1 MQSCNKNF
9 AIFSKIP
16 TFVLKIDENGG
27 KMKQFALVLALLS
40 VVFAL
45 KVNAQTERVMLAEEF
60 TNVGCVPCAMQ
71 NPAFDALL
79 DANAD
84 RVVAVKYHP
93 NWPSATDPM
102 YPFDAEGN
110 DARTTYYNVTTV
122 PSSIIDGNRYYSVP
136 SGVTQDIIDQL
147 LGIPPRFEM
156 QLSVVADTLV
166 PKLKVIVDGQAL
178 TSMIGDVRL
187 LVALVENEV
196 HYEIPPGSNG
206 EKDFYHVLHQFL
218 TEPTGLGLGSMDSV
232 QQFAYEFDCDLP
244 QNQSFNNLS
253 VVAWVQNYN
262 TKEVYQACKSNVVAT
277 AVEET
282 VQEDMLVYP
291 NPTESIVNIV
301 GGDQKVA
308 IYNMVGQCVFESEG
322 ETMLCLDMK
331 LYGSGVYVVKIGNKT
346 RKIIVK

>member
-1 MQSCNKNF
+1 MQSCNKIF
-9 AIFSKIP
+9 AIFPKIP

-40 VVFAL
+40 VAFVL
-45 KVNAQTERVMLAEEF
+45 EVKAQTERVMLVEEF

-71 NPAFDALL
+71 NPTFDALL

-84 RVVAVKYHP
+84 RVVAIKYHP

-110 DARTTYYNVTTV
+110 DARTMYYNVTVV

-136 SGVTQDIIDQL
+136 SGVTQDMIDQL

-166 PKLKVIVDGQAL
+166 HKLKVIVDGQAL
-178 TSMIGDVRL
+178 TSIIGDVRL
-187 LVALVENEV
+187 FVALVEK
-196 HYEIPPGSNG
+196 EIHFETAPGSNG

-218 TEPTGLGLGSMDSV
+218 TEPTGLDLGSMDSG
-232 QQFAYEFDCDLP
+232 QQFAYEFDYDLP

-262 TKEVYQACKSNVVAT
+262 TKEVYQACKGDTVVT
-277 AVEET
+277 FVEET
-282 VQEDMLVYP
+282 AQENLWVYP
-291 NPTESIVNIV
+291 NPTKDMVNIV
-301 GGDQKVA
+301 GDGQKVA
-308 IYNMVGQCVFESEG
+308 IYNMVGQCVFESGG
-322 ETMLCLDMK
+322 ETVHSIDMK
-331 LYGSGVYVVKIGNKT
+331 RYGTGIYVVKTGSQT
-346 RKIIVK
+346 QKIIVN

>member
-40 VVFAL
+40 VAFAL
-45 KVNAQTERVMLAEEF
+45 KVNAQTERMMLVEEF

-84 RVVAVKYHP
+84 RVVAIKYHP

-110 DARTTYYNVTTV
+110 DARTTYYNVTVV
-122 PSSIIDGNRYYSVP
+122 PSAIIDGNRYYSVP
-136 SGVTQDIIDQL
+136 SGVTQDMIDQL
-147 LGIPPRFEM
+147 LAIPPRFEM

-166 PKLKVIVDGQAL
+166 PKLKVIVDGHAL
-178 TSMIGDVRL
+178 TSIIGDVRL

-196 HYEIPPGSNG
+196 HYEFSPGSNG

-218 TEPTGLGLGSMDSV
+218 TEPIGLGLDSMDSS
-232 QQFAYEFDCDLP
+232 QQFAYEFDYNLP

-262 TKEVYQACKSNVVAT
+262 TKEVYQACKSSVVAT
-277 AVEET
+277 SIEET
-282 VQEDMLVYP
+282 AQEDVLVYP

-301 GGDQKVA
+301 GDGQKVA

-322 ETMLCLDMK
+322 GDVFSVDMK
-331 LYGSGVYVVKIGNKT
+331 PYGSGIYVVKIGNKT
-346 RKIIVK
+346 RKIVVK